1 MKPFWKIF
9 FGIFCFISAL
19 VGVVFAVISET
30 QKPAATSYAVLFGA
44 MGVAFILG
52 GMALFHKPRY

>member
-19 VGVVFAVISET
+19 IGVVFAVISET
-30 QKPAATSYAVLFGA
+30 HKPAATSDAVLFGA
-44 MGVAFILG
+44 LGVAFGLG
-52 GMALFHKPRY
+52 GMALFRKPRY

>member
-30 QKPAATSYAVLFGA
+30 QKPAATSSAALFGA
-44 MGVAFILG
+44 IGVALLLVG
-52 GMALFHKPRY
+52 VALFRKPRY